1 MKENYSTACTTLN
14 HVNEVCSST
23 TNDILNNCQK
33 AVERSETL
41 QQEIQNGID
50 ILKNDVVSSTEKV
63 TFNFH

>member
-1 MKENYSTACTTLN
+1 MNENYSTACATLN

-33 AVERSETL
+33 TVESSETL
-41 QQEIQNGID
+41 QQEIQNGIN
-50 ILKNDVVSSTEKV
+50 ILKNDVVSNTEKV